1 MTFIDF
7 IDGNLRKALNSMSVL
22 LWTNFFMYIQIRSK
36 KKKKKKKKNRDTPTE
51 KQVQTCF
58 RMGEKNLLPASYLSI
73 VQGVF
78 AINLLLQALQL

>member
-36 KKKKKKKKNRDTPTE
+36 KKKESGHPDRE
-51 KQVQTCF
+51 A
-58 RMGEKNLLPASYLSI
+58 GSNLL
-73 VQGVF
+73 
-78 AINLLLQALQL
+78 